1 MKMHNLHKAQHTS
14 PFKNIIFWLNVDK
27 RKRDDTK
34 AYFFIYLTAMFGWY
48 YFDNAIVA
56 ELN

>member
-1 MKMHNLHKAQHTS
+1 MHNLHKAQHTS